1 MADKKIEKKRM
12 KMIDQLETL
21 SGKFFRYQREGKT
34 DKLNA
39 VVAEATALRAAL
51 LAFDE
56 VYPPEED
63 YKYGRLLAIY
73 VPYPKKFHP
82 EEYMTEEEK
91 RAKNREAALERRD
104 IANESNLK
112 SIADAIAEIFV
123 HAFFGYKWKT
133 EPTGESGTLAA
144 QFYVD
149 DKVLRF
155 YSNDRI
161 STNDRI
167 IRLSNHNI
175 YPCTNVE
182 EHDVFLDRLKP
193 HLITASKEAF
203 DKKFIELAKTI
214 TFKTEIVD
222 AQYTDFVKRE
232 NPKYACLQ
240 MNLNYTYPTPPPKP
254 AEPSKPAATVLAPAA
269 PAVQKTTTQAPAKPT
284 VSADTGPI
292 PIIRNGYGQ
301 NTTGSVGASASDPSL
316 PKIPSGNRFHGHDAL
331 ISRIAKDIVDGV
343 FGHFKPVQWYQVP
356 SQQWVLHF
364 EIYVSIEK
372 DYIKVS
378 SAKGGYYTTISFVKY
393 NMRSIP
399 DVNMFAFA
407 INPFIEYFAKKRAE
421 ETFGRVSYLSK
432 YKLSFRLDKHA
443 VSFTTD
449 QYVFKPHFEL
459 NQYFLPSKSLNSW

>member
-82 EEYMTEEEK
+82 EKYMTEEEM
-91 RAKNREAALERRD
+91 RAKELEEALAKKASYKEEDLKAL
-104 IANESNLK
+104 AV
-112 SIADAIAEIFV
+112 DAAEICVKELYRRNWNSNYSGKSDVCNVPFV
-123 HAFFGYKWKT
+123 IDRD
-133 EPTGESGTLAA
+133 L
-144 QFYVD
+144 
-149 DKVLRF
+149 LRF
-155 YSNDRI
+155 D
-161 STNDRI
+161 TNGRVGGGQI
-167 IRLSNHNI
+167 IKLSK
-175 YPCTNVE
+175 YDLGYCKNVAE
-182 EHDVFLDRLKP
+182 MNALLDSLKP
-193 HLITASKEAF
+193 YLDLACKKTF
-203 DKKFIELAKTI
+203 DAKFAELAKTI
-214 TFKTEIVD
+214 KFETELIDTEYVD
-222 AQYTDFVKRE
+222 ICQKGEPRF
-232 NPKYACLQ
+232 PCLQ
-240 MNLNYTYPTPPPKP
+240 FNCKYTYPTPPPKP
-254 AEPSKPAATVLAPAA
+254 AEPPKPSTPVQATTAPAA
-269 PAVQKTTTQAPAKPT
+269 QKPTTQAPAKPT

-316 PKIPSGNRFHGHDAL
+316 PKIPSGNRFAGHDAI

-459 NQYFLPSKSLNSW
+459 DQYLLPSKSLNSW

>member
-1 MADKKIEKKRM
+1 MGTFDKMKKAMMRKQMRDLSRKISNSAADPQKQEKYQEKLDNVVS
-12 KMIDQLETL
+12 KYP
-21 SGKFFRYQREGKT
+21 GKVQG
-34 DKLNA
+34 
-39 VVAEATALRAAL
+39 
-51 LAFDE
+51 
-56 VYPPEED
+56 
-63 YKYGRLLAIY
+63 
-73 VPYPKKFHP
+73 YPKTSESVAP
-82 EEYMTEEEK
+82 
-91 RAKNREAALERRD
+91 AKPAYTPPA
-104 IANESNLK
+104 
-112 SIADAIAEIFV
+112 
-123 HAFFGYKWKT
+123 
-133 EPTGESGTLAA
+133 
-144 QFYVD
+144 
-149 DKVLRF
+149 
-155 YSNDRI
+155 
-161 STNDRI
+161 
-167 IRLSNHNI
+167 
-175 YPCTNVE
+175 
-182 EHDVFLDRLKP
+182 KP
-193 HLITASKEAF
+193 A
-203 DKKFIELAKTI
+203 
-214 TFKTEIVD
+214 
-222 AQYTDFVKRE
+222 YT
-232 NPKYACLQ
+232 P
-240 MNLNYTYPTPPPKP
+240 PSPPPKP
-254 AEPSKPAATVLAPAA
+254 AATVAP
-269 PAVQKTTTQAPAKPT
+269 PVQKPTAQAPAKPT

-292 PIIRNGYGQ
+292 PIIRNSYGQ
-301 NTTGSVGASASDPSL
+301 NATGSVGASASDPSL

-459 NQYFLPSKSLNSW
+459 DQYLLPSKSLNSW